1 MKRHLRTFAVVGTVL
16 GAITSSGAAF
26 AQKPGG
32 ILRIPHG
39 DSPASMSTHEEATR
53 STATPMMGVFNNL
66 VIFDQHV
73 PQNILSSIV
82 PDLAVAWSWDEDKT
96 ALTFRLRQD
105 VRWHDGRP
113 FSPKDVKCTW
123 DLLTGK
129 SSEKLRVNP
138 RKSWYRNLEKVTVDS
153 DNQVTFHL
161 KRPQPFF
168 TALLASGASP
178 VYPCHVSPAQMRQ
191 HPIGTGPFKFV
202 EYKPNELIRLIRNPD
217 YWKPGRPYLD
227 GIEYTIIPNLSTR
240 MLAFTAG
247 KVDMTFPYGVSI
259 PLLKEVKSQAPQAI
273 CETTVA
279 TGSRTLI
286 VNHTA
291 RWDED
296 GAGVHDVIGT
306 RCDPYTNLLLKGM
319 EYHHCCHSNLMR
331 ALAAERNLPLD
342 EAEVNVHDV
351 MNVFM
356 CTGYTRDTHQYFM
369 KASPVRPGDF
379 IEFFAEIDL
388 LVALSACPGGDCGAS
403 HSDDTAKC
411 YPLKVE
417 IHRPHER
424 ALAGWQSPGPNK
436 YSRSHGTR

>member
-1 MKRHLRTFAVVGTVL
+1 MKQGPGAFAV
-16 GAITSSGAAF
+16 AASLLVALF
-26 AQKPGG
+26 AAEPALAQKQGG
-32 ILRIPHG
+32 ILKMYNP
-39 DSPASMSTHEEATR
+39 DSPASMSIHEEATIVSER
-53 STATPMMGVFNNL
+53 PMMGVFNNL
-66 VIFDQHV
+66 VMFDQHV
-73 PQNILSSIV
+73 KQNSLSSVV
-82 PDLAVAWSWDEDKT
+82 PDLATSWSWSEDGT
-96 ALTFRLRQD
+96 ELTFPLRQG
-105 VRWHDGRP
+105 VTWHDGRP
-113 FSPKDVKCTW
+113 FTAKDVKCTW

-138 RKSWYRNLEKVTVDS
+138 RKSWYRNLEEVTVDS

-227 GIEYTIIPNLSTR
+227 GIEYMIIPNLSTR

-259 PLLKEVKSQAPQAI
+259 PLLKDVKSQAPQAI

-291 RWDED
+291 PPFDNPELR
-296 GAGVHDVIGT
+296 
-306 RCDPYTNLLLKGM
+306 
-319 EYHHCCHSNLMR
+319 R
-331 ALAAERNLPLD
+331 AVVLALD
-342 EAEVNVHDV
+342 
-351 MNVFM
+351 
-356 CTGYTRDTHQYFM
+356 R
-369 KASPVRPGDF
+369 KPF
-379 IEFFAEIDL
+379 IDILSEGQGEI
-388 LVALSACPGGDCGAS
+388 
-403 HSDDTAKC
+403 
-411 YPLKVE
+411 
-417 IHRPHER
+417 
-424 ALAGWQSPGPNK
+424 
-436 YSRSHGTR
+436 